1 MGWHQAPRP
10 SHRACVRMCVAVWLW
25 CVAVWMRG
33 TSLLADL
40 AEAIVRVVGMGLA
53 LKAGV
58 FIAVRAGGT
67 ALQAWVPR
75 LAAASV
81 SSDR

>member
-25 CVAVWMRG
+25 CVAVWMHG

-40 AEAIVRVVGMGLA
+40 AEAIVRVVGMGSA
-53 LKAGV
+53 LEAGFV
-58 FIAVRAGGT
+58 LDACGT
-67 ALQAWVPR
+67 ALCCVLQLHQSQATVRP
-75 LAAASV
+75 
-81 SSDR
+81 